1 MKTMISTI
9 ICLSS
14 NKSVILLDEPVL
26 GFDALMRVEFYDMLS
41 ESFKRHPRI
50 IIVSTHIIE
59 EIAKAIQKLII
70 IDKGTLCFFDTLQAV
85 EEKAYSVSGLKND
98 VEIAVRNLNVIGED
112 CVGVLMTA
120 YIFDKPLAESSLEIH
135 PLSLQDFFIQLVGH
149 KGGVR
154 K

>member
-1 MKTMISTI
+1 MADLPKAAVVR
-9 ICLSS
+9 LA
-14 NKSVILLDEPVL
+14 KKAGAERVGEDAA
-26 GFDALMRVEFYDMLS
+26 DALVAKAEAY
-41 ESFKRHPRI
+41 
-50 IIVSTHIIE
+50 IE
-59 EIAKAIQKLII
+59 EIAKTIQKLII

-112 CVGVLMTA
+112 CVGGLMTA